1 MAIINELG
9 LAWDNAAACGGEVKT
24 IEIAPHAGA
33 LLKSLRG
40 FGYSPETALADLI
53 DNSISAGADH
63 VELSIDWNEGFPR
76 IGVRDDGKGMTFEVL
91 EEGMRFGGDE
101 GAERGAHDLGR
112 FGLGMKTASLS
123 QCQHLTVVS
132 RHDGITSSMCWDI
145 EKVRSSRSWCVE
157 TDTIPD
163 AFEHV
168 DAPKDGDGTLI
179 ALERMDELGG
189 FFGLDKEG
197 FFAKIRDVRDHFAMV
212 FHRFLDGDARRI
224 RITING
230 RPVAAWDPMLRT
242 HPATRPLGAGRIG
255 SGALAVQVSPFVLP
269 HHDRF
274 ANENEFTA
282 AGGPGGWAERQGFY
296 VYRAKR
302 LVVAGSWLGLG
313 GHREWTKDESSRL
326 ARISIDLPQ
335 SADAQWRIDVR
346 KARARPPAALRA
358 RLSALGGQC
367 RERAREVFAWRGGQ
381 IRSTGQKKDAEAAI
395 WNEEHLSGKRRY
407 RINREH
413 PVIAQLLAGDAA
425 TKRLAR
431 TAITLIERSVPVER
445 IWLDISENVEA
456 ASSPEAVDG
465 LLVDDLVTAI
475 HNTRGSRSPGEVLE
489 GLLRTLRLDGP
500 ELKKAVLAKLE
511 IADE

>member
-1 MAIINELG
+1 M
-9 LAWDNAAACGGEVKT
+9 KT
-24 IEIAPHAGA
+24 IQIAPHAGA

-53 DNSISAGADH
+53 DNSISAGASH
-63 VELSIDWNEGFPR
+63 VEFSIDWNEGNPR
-76 IGVRDDGKGMTFEVL
+76 IAVLDDGQGMTYAEL
-91 EEGMRFGGDE
+91 EDGMRFGGDE
-101 GAERGAHDLGR
+101 AVERGSDDLGR

-123 QCQHLTVVS
+123 QCQRLTVVS
-132 RHDGITSSMCWDI
+132 LKGGNECSMCWDVD
-145 EKVRSSRSWCVE
+145 KVIASKDWSVDTE
-157 TDTIPD
+157 THPDPFDHVSIPST
-163 AFEHV
+163 
-168 DAPKDGDGTLI
+168 GDGTLV

-189 FFGLDKEG
+189 LFGLDKEG

-212 FHRFLDGDARRI
+212 FHRFLDGDARRV

-230 RPVAAWDPMLRT
+230 RAVTGWDPMLRT
-242 HPATRPLGAGRIG
+242 HPATRPLGAGVVG
-255 SGALAVQVSPFVLP
+255 SGSLAVKVSPFVLP
-269 HHDRF
+269 HRDRF
-274 ANENEFTA
+274 ANEAEFTD

-381 IRSTGQKKDAEAAI
+381 VRIPAQKKDAEAAV
-395 WNEEHLSGKRRY
+395 WNEEHRSGKRRY

-413 PVIAQLLAGDAA
+413 PVIAQLLNSDPS
-425 TKRLAR
+425 TKRLMR

-456 ASSPEAVDG
+456 ASSPEAVDA

-475 HNTRGSRSPGEVLE
+475 RNTRGNRGAEDVLD
-489 GLLRTLRLDGP
+489 GLLRSLRLDGP
-500 ELKKAVLAKLE
+500 DLRKAVLTKLE
-511 IADE
+511 TSDE